1 MFSDVAVIGKNFQMV
16 RQNRWD
22 EGTLQLDAT
31 GVKNGVTDRPKQ
43 R

>member
-1 MFSDVAVIGKNFQMV
+1 MFSDVAVIGKNFSVV

-22 EGTLQLDAT
+22 EGTLRLDAT
-31 GVKNGVTDRPKQ
+31 GVKNGFKDRPKQ